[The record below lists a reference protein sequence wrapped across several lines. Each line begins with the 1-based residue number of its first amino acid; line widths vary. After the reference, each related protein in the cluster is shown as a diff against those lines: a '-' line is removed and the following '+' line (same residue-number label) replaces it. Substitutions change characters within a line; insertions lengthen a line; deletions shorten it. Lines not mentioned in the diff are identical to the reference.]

1 MGDYCMKKF
10 CLAMLLMFICSLPC
24 LAEDMEVTP
33 FRTVNQSP
41 LVQIFGMPSD
51 TSSTVVKS
59 GRTRVS
65 LTQDIASNYTV
76 ASNSSERIH
85 LDGESYRWIL
95 AARYGLTD
103 RLEVGMDVPYL
114 LSGGGF
120 MDGFIVDW
128 HKTFGLP
135 QGGRDSAPKNKLQYS
150 YNQNGRQVLNMDR
163 SGSGIGDISLAGAL
177 KLYDVKD
184 GESHDSISLRAA
196 LKLPSG
202 DSAQL
207 RGSGST
213 DFSVYLCGSMNNFTE
228 WGSLGLFGSIGGM
241 AMTKGD
247 VLRDQQ
253 KNLAGFGT
261 TGLGWGPAEWISF
274 KFQLNAHTALYRSS
288 SFAELSKSSLMLTVG
303 GSLKLPGSYLLDI
316 GVSED
321 LAVATA
327 PDVAFHIGLS
337 RQF

>member
-1 MGDYCMKKF
+1 MKKF
-10 CLAMLLMFICSLPC
+10 GLTIFLLFVCSLPC
-24 LAEDMEVTP
+24 LAEDMEITP

-41 LVQIFGMPSD
+41 LVQIFGMPSE
-51 TSSTVVKS
+51 TSATIVKA

-76 ASNSSERIH
+76 ASNSTELIH
-85 LDGESYRWIL
+85 LDGESYRWTL

-103 RLEVGMDVPYL
+103 WLEIGMDVPYL

-120 MDGFIVDW
+120 LDGFIVDW

-135 QGGRDSAPKNKLQYS
+135 QGGRDAAAKNKLQYS
-150 YNQNGRQVLNMDR
+150 YNKNGQQVLNMDR
-163 SGSGIGDISLAGAL
+163 SGSGIGDISLSGAL
-177 KLYDVKD
+177 KLYDFLDK
-184 GESHDSISLRAA
+184 ESHDSIALRTTV
-196 LKLPSG
+196 KLPSG

-213 DFSVYLCGSMNNFTE
+213 DFSLYLCGSMNNFTE
-228 WGSLGLFGSIGGM
+228 WGSLGLFASIGGM

-253 KNLAGFGT
+253 KNLAGFGSA
-261 TGLGWGPAEWISF
+261 GFGWGPTDWISF

-288 SFAELSKSSLMLTVG
+288 SLDELTKNSLMLVVG
-303 GSLKLPGSYLLDI
+303 GALKLPGAYLLDI

-321 LAVATA
+321 LAVGTA
-327 PDVAFHIGLS
+327 PDVAFHLGLS